1 MFQKL
6 NITLPELD
14 LTRLQG
20 NKISEWG
27 DSLPDFREYEV
38 KNIQYFLDACKDVVK
53 FIIPPDHVNITVIEK
68 FGAVVPHT
76 DAWPVALNVYLSVGA
91 DEITTFYNNPSNHKI
106 ALEESSELFTY
117 DIDKLTEAGNFSA
130 KTNDCYLLNTHQP
143 HAVSN
148 QHNGSRTILR
158 LIWLKFNFNTILKSI
173 KIL

>member
-1 MFQKL
+1 
-6 NITLPELD
+6 
-14 LTRLQG
+14 
-20 NKISEWG
+20 
-27 DSLPDFREYEV
+27 
-38 KNIQYFLDACKDVVK
+38 
-53 FIIPPDHVNITVIEK
+53 VIEK

-76 DAWPVALNVYLSVGA
+76 DAWPVALNFYLNVSG